1 MSDSDSFDD
10 PFSSWLSTLT
20 PEKVE
25 RERCVA
31 DADML
36 VATEAVSLGV
46 KYRPARTP
54 IASNEAWERID
65 AERFIAEQAEK
76 YGDPVSLRRAK
87 RNLREF
93 ETRMRRAGYKVTRKG
108 AA

>member
-10 PFSSWLSTLT
+10 PFASWLATLR
-20 PEKVE
+20 PDKVE

-31 DADML
+31 DVEML
-36 VATEAVSLGV
+36 IATEAVSLGV
-46 KYRPARTP
+46 KYKPVRAP
-54 IASNEAWERID
+54 IATNEAWERID

-76 YGDPVSLRRAK
+76 HGDPASVRRAR

-93 ETRMRRAGYKVTRKG
+93 ETRMRRAGYKVTP
-108 AA
+108 AAAA